1 MAEELTPPFKRGT
14 SNYLDIMMAFVNF
27 LIIIFPLSI
36 IRNNIIIT
44 ILGIVISSVVIIS
57 AIYIFSIKNPF
68 YSMYCYVLLF
78 CGFLFIYP
86 LIAINLIYGGLFFL
100 EGFYLW
106 INSKLRREPSHI
118 SRLAQY
124 RTDGIAGSMG
134 LNIRRRGMTNV
145 ELELEKKRIQ
155 ERERLAIKYN
165 RKQIL
170 IRCLILGL
178 SLFVIFIVFIQS
190 YV

>member
-14 SNYLDIMMAFVNF
+14 SNYLDIIMAFVNF

-57 AIYIFSIKNPF
+57 AIYTFSIKNPF

-78 CGFLFIYP
+78 CGFLFIFAY
-86 LIAINLIYGGLFFL
+86 IAINPIFGGLFLL
-100 EGFYLW
+100 EGFYLYLVT
-106 INSKLRREPSHI
+106 KLRGDPSAVRRA
-118 SRLAQY
+118 SRNVMAGRL
-124 RTDGIAGSMG
+124 GSMG
-134 LNIRRRGMTNV
+134 INVRRRGMTNV

-165 RKQIL
+165 RKQIF
-170 IRCLILGL
+170 IRCLILSL
-178 SLFVIFIVFIQS
+178 SLFVIFIVFRVII
-190 YV
+190 

>member
-14 SNYLDIMMAFVNF
+14 SNYLDIIMALVNF

-36 IRNNIIIT
+36 IGNNIIIT

-57 AIYIFSIKNPF
+57 AIYMFSIKNPF

-78 CGFLFIYP
+78 CGFLFILS
-86 LIAINLIYGGLFFL
+86 LIAINPIFGGLILL
-100 EGFYLW
+100 ESIYLW
-106 INSKLRREPSHI
+106 ID
-118 SRLAQY
+118 SRLKGTSSGTS
-124 RTDGIAGSMG
+124 RIARVSMEGALSSIG
-134 LNIRRRGMTNV
+134 LNVRRRGMDRN
-145 ELELEKKRIQ
+145 ELEFEKMRIQ

-170 IRCLILGL
+170 IRCLILSL